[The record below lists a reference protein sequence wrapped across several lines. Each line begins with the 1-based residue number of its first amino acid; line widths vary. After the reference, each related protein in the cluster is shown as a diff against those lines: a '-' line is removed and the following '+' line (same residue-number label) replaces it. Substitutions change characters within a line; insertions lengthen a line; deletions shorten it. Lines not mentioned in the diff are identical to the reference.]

1 VDIGDFSSSAP
12 LVFALTAGMAATVNP
27 CGFVMLPAFVSYQ
40 LGERDAGYEQVGLA
54 QRLRRAVA
62 LGVTVTLGFV
72 VVFAGVGLV
81 LASGGRVVLRAV
93 PWAGLVVGVVLVLLG
108 LAFLIGKGPLLQLPA
123 VGQGAWARDV
133 RARFIFGIGYAV
145 ASLGCTLPIFLA
157 VLASSLTAEGV
168 GSAGGAF
175 FAYAAGMGLV
185 LTAVAVGAV
194 LVRGALARVLR
205 RAGRYL
211 ERASALLL
219 MGAGGYLVVYY
230 TQAAQVLG
238 H

>member
-1 VDIGDFSSSAP
+1 MDVGDLSSSAP

-40 LGERDAGYEQVGLA
+40 LGARDTGFEQVRLA
-54 QRLRRAVA
+54 QRLWRAIA
-62 LGVTVTLGFV
+62 LGITVTFGFV
-72 VVFAGVGLV
+72 VVFAGVGVV
-81 LASGGRVVLRAV
+81 LASGGRVILRAV

-108 LAFLIGKGPLLQLPA
+108 LAFLIGKGPFLQLPA
-123 VGQGAWARDV
+123 VGQGAWARDI
-133 RARFIFGIGYAV
+133 RARFIFGIGYAL

-157 VLASSLTAEGV
+157 VLASSLTMEGV

-175 FAYAAGMGLV
+175 IAYAAGMGLV

-205 RAGRYL
+205 QAGRYL

-230 TQAAQVLG
+230 TQASQVLG
-238 H
+238 R